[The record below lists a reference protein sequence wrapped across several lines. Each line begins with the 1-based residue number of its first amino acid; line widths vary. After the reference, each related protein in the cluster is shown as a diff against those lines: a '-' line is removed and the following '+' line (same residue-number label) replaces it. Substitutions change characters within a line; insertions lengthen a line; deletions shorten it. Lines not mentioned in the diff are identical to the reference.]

1 MVFVDIF
8 EKAPTTRTILQ
19 NTYMDIELTTL
30 ALPIR
35 WPRGLWITPTLP
47 NFLKGLMVTRHV
59 DMKIFA
65 RGGFA
70 GVIDCFRALQGTFLK
85 VFVSDPFGKYK
96 HIYCWWYIIIF
107 IRMRIYEFGIN
118 FPSSDIFC
126 IYKFIQY
133 FKSFKVWNF
142 YLWQPTKIDEVFPDS
157 CHMWSNT
164 DFFHQI

>member
-8 EKAPTTRTILQ
+8 EPAPTTRTILQ

-96 HIYCWWYIIIF
+96 HIYCWSIGGTFGCIFETGYSLTVVICDQIQIFFIKSNFRIIHNCFNIKPKL
-107 IRMRIYEFGIN
+107 IH
-118 FPSSDIFC
+118 D
-126 IYKFIQY
+126 
-133 FKSFKVWNF
+133 
-142 YLWQPTKIDEVFPDS
+142 KIAFWHD
-157 CHMWSNT
+157 
-164 DFFHQI
+164 